1 MIDQRKER
9 IRMEEVCYT
18 REAALERAVEMESKS
33 FENYKNA
40 YLKAGNAVARDLLK
54 DLALDELKHKYT
66 LEKAY
71 FEETVFLHASGLA
84 HGPDMKFTLLF
95 EDRPLGKNSTEQDIF
110 LHAIHEE
117 KRAQDFYGRMA
128 EQCGGAPMES
138 MFKRL
143 AEDEE
148 GHLFRLQDLYEKL
161 YLKEM

>member
-1 MIDQRKER
+1 
-9 IRMEEVCYT
+9 MEEVCYT
-18 REAALERAVEMESKS
+18 REVALERAVEMESKS
-33 FENYKNA
+33 FQNYKTA
-40 YLKAGNAVARDLLK
+40 YLKSDNMVARDLLK

-66 LEKAY
+66 LEKAF

-95 EDRPLGKNSTEQDIF
+95 EDRSLGKSSTEQDVF

-117 KRAQDFYGRMA
+117 KRALDFYRRMA
-128 EQCGGAPMES
+128 EQCGGEPMES

-143 AEDEE
+143 AQDEE

>member
-1 MIDQRKER
+1 
-9 IRMEEVCYT
+9 MEEVCYT
-18 REAALERAVEMESKS
+18 REAALERAVEMETKS

-40 YLKAGNAVARDLLK
+40 YLRTNNIVARDLLK

-66 LEKAY
+66 LEKAF
-71 FEETVFLHASGLA
+71 FEETVFLHASGLP

-95 EDRPLGKNSTEQDIF
+95 EDRPLDRNSTEQDVF

-117 KRAQDFYGRMA
+117 KRALDFYSRMA
-128 EQCGGAPMES
+128 EQCGGAPMEE

-143 AEDEE
+143 ARDEE
-148 GHLFRLQDLYEKL
+148 GHLFRLQDLYENL